1 MIAWNGMEKLI
12 ENDRDIILSNQKNE
26 SFYENLKPSS
36 KSDLGFSLIDKLKTL
51 RIKI

>member
-12 ENDRDIILSNQKNE
+12 ENNQDIIIPSQRNE

-36 KSDLGFSLIDKLKTL
+36 KSELGFSLIDELKTL
-51 RIKI
+51 KIKI

>member
-12 ENDRDIILSNQKNE
+12 ENNQDIIIPSQQKE

-36 KSDLGFSLIDKLKTL
+36 KSELGFSLIDKLRAL
-51 RIKI
+51 NIKI